1 MSENRVRKS
10 VVRHTLFNYYPDML
24 IGYARVSTDDQNRD
38 LQRDALQ
45 RAGCERIFEEK
56 ESGRAGTKRPALEAA
71 LAFLRP
77 EDQLVVW
84 KVDRL
89 GRSLREMLDTA
100 HKLQGQGVRLRSLTE
115 AIDTETSTGRLM
127 FNFLG
132 TIAEYFLDLNRERTI
147 EGLKAA
153 ARPRPQGRTT
163 AQALRGRSDNGSCA
177 AEGHPDPRGADCQA
191 AEREQG
197 HVLRLLST
205 GKDKEPAIRQVRL
218 DCISIEIH
226 IAS

>member
-1 MSENRVRKS
+1 
-10 VVRHTLFNYYPDML
+10 ML
-24 IGYARVSTDDQNRD
+24 IGYARVSTDDQNLD

-45 RAGCERIFEEK
+45 RAGCGKIFEEK

-100 HKLQGQGVRLRSLTE
+100 HKLQGQGVKLRSLTE
-115 AIDTETSTGRLM
+115 AVDTETPTGRLM

-132 TIAEYFLDLNRERTI
+132 TIAEYFLDLNRERTM

-153 ARPRPQGRTT
+153 LARGRKGGRRRKLSEEDLAVARAMLKDPTIPVAQVAKRLGVSRTT
-163 AQALRGRSDNGSCA
+163 FYAYFPAARSQSFGISRTA
-177 AEGHPDPRGADCQA
+177 HASQEPP
-191 AEREQG
+191 
-197 HVLRLLST
+197 V
-205 GKDKEPAIRQVRL
+205 DKG
-218 DCISIEIH
+218 
-226 IAS
+226 